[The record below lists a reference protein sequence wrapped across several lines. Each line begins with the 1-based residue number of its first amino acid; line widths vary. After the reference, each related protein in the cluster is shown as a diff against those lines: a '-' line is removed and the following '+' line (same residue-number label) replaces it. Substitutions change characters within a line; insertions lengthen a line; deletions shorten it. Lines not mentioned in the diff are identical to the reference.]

1 MLTVYYATL
10 EEWAADADP
19 AWPVYAVLAAAPAGE
34 AVGGAVRLRR
44 HVITVGQV
52 RPPLAALYHLRL
64 SLVEEWSGQKA
75 TNENETLWERDRAL
89 WEMIVAWLTDHGFPV
104 RHGLIVPGDGVLPLD
119 GELPGFVGYDRTND
133 RFYRK

>member
-52 RPPLAALYHLRL
+52 RPPLAALYHLKL
-64 SLVEEWSGQKA
+64 SLVEEWSGQKPA
-75 TNENETLWERDRAL
+75 DAASWERDRAL

-104 RHGLIVPGDGVLPLD
+104 RHGLLVPGNGVLPLD